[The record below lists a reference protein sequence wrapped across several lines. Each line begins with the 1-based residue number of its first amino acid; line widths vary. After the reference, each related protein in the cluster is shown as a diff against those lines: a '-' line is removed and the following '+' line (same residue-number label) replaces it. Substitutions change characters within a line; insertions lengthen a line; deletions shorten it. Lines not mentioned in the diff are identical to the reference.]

1 MATQYTSILK
11 LALPTEGEL
20 SGTWGDVVNDN
31 ITSMVEEAIAGRAV
45 IDSWTA
51 NGHTLTTADGTTAE
65 ARCAMLEFTDTNTD
79 LTGNASVIC
88 PTASKIYIAKNAT
101 GAGYSVTLK
110 TSAGTGI
117 AVPDGETMF
126 LFCDGTNVVE
136 AVTSVKT
143 LKIADGVQVNTIL
156 DEDNM
161 ASDSATA
168 LATQQSIKA
177 YVDAQITAQDLD
189 IAGDSGTGAVD
200 LDSESLTVAGTT
212 DEIETSASGQTIT
225 VGLPSAVI
233 VTTSVT
239 TPTVQVTN
247 INANDGSTSATIADS
262 TGVMTIA
269 SSVLTTTDIN
279 AGTIDDTIIGGS
291 TAAAGTF
298 TTATTTTGV
307 VTDTISERT
316 ATSGVTIDGVVL
328 KDSGITATGGGSLT
342 GTWSDLG
349 TVTTVDINGGTIDG
363 TVIGGASAAAG
374 TFTTA
379 TATTGN
385 ITTVNAT
392 TVDTT
397 NIEVTNV
404 KAKDGT
410 ASATIADSTGVMTI
424 ASSVLTTADI
434 NGGTIDGT
442 VIGGASAAAGTFTTL
457 NTSGAV
463 VFNEAG
469 ADVDFRIE
477 SDTNANAFFVEGS
490 SGNVIIGS
498 TSNIVKRTD
507 TGSNYGGAAAPQL
520 TLKDNAGSFGQLTIL
535 NGNGSGSNAPN
546 LSFGHKNS
554 AGNYTY
560 GGTISLVGSDTTAGS
575 EEYAF
580 SFSTQS
586 GGGNASER
594 MRITAG
600 GNVGIGTTSPAA
612 KLSVDGSAIFNESGA
627 DVDFRVESDTND
639 HALFVDAGNSR
650 VGIGTSSPSCELDI
664 AGTGAVKLPSGTTA
678 ERPGSPVAGM
688 IRQNTDDDVI
698 ETYNGTAWVAVGDQ
712 RGEYTVE
719 YLVVAG
725 GGGSGAGPGGGGGA
739 GGYRCSVLGES
750 SGGGLSAEPAL
761 NVNAGVIYTVTV
773 GSGGAGSSST
783 GAAGSQGGNTVFGS
797 VTSTGGGGGGG
808 YNVAN
813 PGSGGSGGGMGSG
826 TGSGGAGTT
835 GQGFA
840 GGNGAG
846 VNNGTAGGGG
856 AGSVGANAPGVFL
869 GSGGDGGVGVSSAIA
884 GTSVERAGGG
894 GGAAHTGGN
903 GGNATGGGGVGGAAG
918 TGDTNNG
925 SANTGGGGGGV
936 SSGGTT
942 GSSGGSGIVII
953 RYAGVQKGTGGTVT
967 SSGDYTI
974 HTFTSSGTYT
984 A

>member
-20 SGTWGDVVNDN
+20 SGTWGDVVNNN

-156 DEDNM
+156 DEDDM
-161 ASDSATA
+161 TSDSATA

-177 YVDAQITAQDLD
+177 YVDTQVTAQDLD
-189 IAGDSGTGAVD
+189 IAGDSGTGAVN

-225 VGLPSAVI
+225 VGLPSAVV

-363 TVIGGASAAAG
+363 TTIGGGTAAAG

-397 NIEVTNV
+397 TIEVTNV

-410 ASATIADSTGVMTI
+410 ASATIADNTGVMTI
-424 ASSVLTTADI
+424 ASSILTTTDI
-434 NGGTIDGT
+434 NGGTADNVT
-442 VIGGASAAAGTFTTL
+442 IGGASAAAGTFTTL
-457 NTSGAV
+457 SAA
-463 VFNEAG
+463 AG
-469 ADVDFRIE
+469 TFTTLSATGVTTVQAGTVSAPAITTTG
-477 SDTNANAFFVEGS
+477 DTNTGIFFPAADTIAFSEGGSEAMRIDS
-490 SGNVIIGS
+490 SGNVGIGS
-498 TSNIVKRTD
+498 GAN
-507 TGSNYGGAAAPQL
+507 TGYAKFNLNATIAAAYP
-520 TLKDNAGSFGQLTIL
+520 TYSNPSGGGFNGSFMASTL
-535 NGNGSGSNAPN
+535 NSADNYTTMLDIGGVTANT
-546 LSFGHKNS
+546 S
-554 AGNYTY
+554 AGN
-560 GGTISLVGSDTTAGS
+560 GGSAIRFL
-575 EEYAF
+575 
-580 SFSTQS
+580 TQPRVS
-586 GGGNASER
+586 PHALLER
-594 MRITAG
+594 MRIANNGDISFYEDTGTTPKLFWDASAESL
-600 GNVGIGTTSPAA
+600 GIGTTSPAA

-627 DVDFRVESDTND
+627 DVDFRIESDTD
-639 HALFVDAGNSR
+639 THALFVQGSDGNVGIGTASPDANLTVNGAASFAAGTALLPSIASSGDLNTGIWFPAADTIAASTDGSERMRITSSGN
-650 VGIGTSSPSCELDI
+650 VGIGTSGPVHTLDI
-664 AGTGAVKLPSGTTA
+664 EGTFGQNRTVVVYADSGLSGVTATT
-678 ERPGSPVAGM
+678 
-688 IRQNTDDDVI
+688 
-698 ETYNGTAWVAVGDQ
+698 GTITFSFDAS
-712 RGEYTVE
+712 
-719 YLVVAG
+719 
-725 GGGSGAGPGGGGGA
+725 GGSTRLPAIVKITVMGFSNSN
-739 GGYRCSVLGES
+739 SVS
-750 SGGGLSAEPAL
+750 TDTCFAEYA
-761 NVNAGVIYTVTV
+761 
-773 GSGGAGSSST
+773 
-783 GAAGSQGGNTVFGS
+783 FG
-797 VTSTGGGGGGG
+797 TLAYSTGGYGILAPKVV
-808 YNVAN
+808 YEHNFDASTDVA
-813 PGSGGSGGGMGSG
+813 SAS
-826 TGSGGAGTT
+826 TGSTT
-835 GQGFA
+835 FTITLTNPLGE
-840 GGNGAG
+840 
-846 VNNGTAGGGG
+846 TLD
-856 AGSVGANAPGVFL
+856 SVGYKVEIVTTTI
-869 GSGGDGGVGVSSAIA
+869 GGLIL
-884 GTSVERAGGG
+884 TSVAV
-894 GGAAHTGGN
+894 A
-903 GGNATGGGGVGGAAG
+903 
-918 TGDTNNG
+918 
-925 SANTGGGGGGV
+925 
-936 SSGGTT
+936 
-942 GSSGGSGIVII
+942 
-953 RYAGVQKGTGGTVT
+953 
-967 SSGDYTI
+967 
-974 HTFTSSGTYT
+974 
-984 A
+984 